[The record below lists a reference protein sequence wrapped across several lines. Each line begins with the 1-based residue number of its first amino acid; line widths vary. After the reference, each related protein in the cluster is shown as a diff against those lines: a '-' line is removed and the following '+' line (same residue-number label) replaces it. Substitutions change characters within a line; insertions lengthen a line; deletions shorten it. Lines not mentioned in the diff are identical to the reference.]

1 MISQSQYQINK
12 AYNQFLS
19 QLVFWN
25 HLNNKVKSDR
35 ESESRSSKN
44 YEKMKGYED
53 TVLALLPDI
62 EKLDRSKIRSLF
74 PLIDDV
80 ALIQYFKEMVE
91 LA

>member
-1 MISQSQYQINK
+1 MISQSQHQNNK

-44 YEKMKGYED
+44 YEKMKEYEAS
-53 TVLALLPDI
+53 VSALLPEI
-62 EKLDRSKIRSLF
+62 EKLDRSMIRSFF
-74 PLIDDV
+74 PLVDDLK
-80 ALIQYFKEMVE
+80 LIQVFKETVS
-91 LA
+91 